1 MNSTDHRDFIIGP
14 IDGVV
19 IRDLACYRDDRGWLI
34 ELYRNDELSLENHPR
49 MAYVS
54 ETEPGITRGP
64 HEHHDQSDCF
74 AFIGPGELE
83 LYLWDAR
90 FDSAT
95 LGHCQ
100 QINVGEKNRRLVIV
114 PPGVV
119 HAYKNVGI
127 QVAWVFNAPNRLYAG
142 EGKRHEVDEIR
153 HEDHGHSPYITKP
166 CQE

>member
-74 AFIGPGELE
+74 AFIGP
-83 LYLWDAR
+83 
-90 FDSAT
+90 
-95 LGHCQ
+95 
-100 QINVGEKNRRLVIV
+100 V
-114 PPGVV
+114 
-119 HAYKNVGI
+119 
-127 QVAWVFNAPNRLYAG
+127 
-142 EGKRHEVDEIR
+142 
-153 HEDHGHSPYITKP
+153 
-166 CQE
+166 